1 MSEKKRLKQLVTKR
15 QLDEVFNAL
24 EGAFS
29 AFPTETNEL
38 ITLKVKNEN
47 AESSYKVGAMTDA
60 AYNVEIAQV
69 TRGVLILIDALPDE
83 AEMPSE
89 GKPLQDYH
97 RFTCDRV
104 EQSDRFYAAFES
116 QTAQKLQYYYIDG
129 MEKHAHEGLFQRFA
143 FDLEGKLQDYLTT
156 AAIQSACQSLKLIIP
171 YADSGSIDGYK
182 RNVLKSLFVGM
193 GVKVDE
199 QAPIL
204 EKTLADLLALSP
216 RLKDLG
222 EEDYVCIFLSVSEWE
237 WDIDI
242 TPAVVSWFIS
252 TFCGV
257 ELAESSP
264 TFLFF
269 FGLIYEEEDPEI
281 EEEVQ
286 AAIEAGGNIQILPE
300 LTKVSQRDIKKW
312 LHKYKNNLD
321 LSTEERKSIM
331 SEFFKSEDGFYM
343 ESVED
348 KLAQIII
355 KHNKKFYS

>member
-1 MSEKKRLKQLVTKR
+1 MSEKKHLKKLVAKR
-15 QLDEVFNAL
+15 ALDEVFNVL
-24 EGAFS
+24 EGAFA
-29 AFPTETNEL
+29 AFPTETNDL

-47 AESSYKVGAMTDA
+47 AESSYKIGAMADA

-69 TRGVLILIDALPDE
+69 TRGVLALIDALPDE

-104 EQSDRFYAAFES
+104 AQSDHFYTAFES
-116 QTAQKLQYYYIDG
+116 QAAQKKQYYYIDG
-129 MEKHAHEGLFQRFA
+129 MEGHAHEGLFQRFA
-143 FDLEGKLQDYLTT
+143 FDLEGKLQDYLTNT
-156 AAIQSACQSLKLIIP
+156 STQSACQSLQLIIP
-171 YADSGSIDGYK
+171 YADSGTVEGYT
-182 RNVLKSLFVGM
+182 RNVLKSLFGGM

-204 EKTLADLLALSP
+204 EKTLTDLLQLSP

-222 EEDYVCIFLSVSEWE
+222 VEDYVCIFLTVSEWE
-237 WDIDI
+237 WDPDI

-257 ELAESSP
+257 ELPATAP

-269 FGLIYEEEDPEI
+269 FGLIYEEEDGEI

-286 AAIEAGGNIQILPE
+286 AAIKAGGNIQVLPE

-312 LHKYKNNLD
+312 LAKYKNNLD

-331 SEFFKSEDGFYM
+331 NEHFKNDDGFYM
-343 ESVED
+343 ESVEE